1 MSRGPSDE
9 GASPQE
15 EDKARLLFGSRLMVG
30 TNLCIYASHR
40 CFMDFTSDVII
51 ISNRFR

>member
-1 MSRGPSDE
+1 MNRGPSDE

-30 TNLCIYASHR
+30 TKLCIVQLLGVLW
-40 CFMDFTSDVII
+40 TSIKILLLLITSSV
-51 ISNRFR
+51 